1 MAFICSEYRHGKR
14 KCLFEMKSQAD
25 AVGAYLTDVNVSYKR
40 FLKEE
45 ENKKEKEKK
54 GLKAIRTVY
63 MLNQQTSPKLA
74 ILTKLFLSG
83 IRDLDDV

>member
-1 MAFICSEYRHGKR
+1 MALICSEYRHGKR

-25 AVGAYLTDVNVSYKR
+25 AVGGYLTDVNVSYKR
-40 FLKEE
+40 LKEE
-45 ENKKEKEKK
+45 ENKKKKEKK

-63 MLNQQTSPKLA
+63 MLNQQTSQKLA
-74 ILTKLFLSG
+74 IFTKLFLSG